1 MDDLKI
7 VNPFVVGKYVS
18 DDYFCDRQAETDFL
32 RKQVVNGRNTA
43 IIAPRRLGKT
53 GLIRHFFAQPDVQK
67 QFHTFFIDIYAT
79 NTLSDFVSL
88 FGKEIFDKLKP
99 LHEKRMERFF
109 GILKS
114 LRPGFKLDTV
124 TGDPVFDIGLG
135 QIEQPRTT
143 LDEIF
148 TYLESA
154 DKPCVVCIDEFQ
166 QIMDYEEKNV
176 EALLRTKVQE
186 CKKTL
191 FVFSGSRRHLMSQI
205 FNSSSKPFYQSVI
218 STDLKPLDRSVYID
232 FAMKMFRDYDKQIH
246 PDLVGKVYDQ
256 YEGVTWYMQMIL
268 NELFAITKEGETC
281 VSELFDIALRNV
293 IQIQESSYQDTI
305 AQLPVRQKPVFIA
318 IAKEKVAM
326 NVTSAGFVKRY
337 SLGAP
342 SSVQAAVKGLLE
354 KDLITRTEK
363 GYRVYDY
370 FLAEW
375 LRWNF

>member
-1 MDDLKI
+1 MDSSKMA
-7 VNPFVVGKYVS
+7 NPFVVGKYVS
-18 DDYFCDRQAETDFL
+18 DDYFCDRQAETEFL

-67 QFHTFFIDIYAT
+67 QFHTFFVDIYAT
-79 NTLSDFVSL
+79 DNLSDFVSL
-88 FGKEIFDKLKP
+88 FGKEIFNKLKP

-124 TGDPVFDIGLG
+124 TGEPVFDIGLG
-135 QIEQPRTT
+135 QIEQPQTT

-154 DKPCVVCIDEFQ
+154 EKPCVVCIDEFQ
-166 QIMDYEEKNV
+166 QIMEYEEKNV

-186 CKKTL
+186 CKQTL
-191 FVFSGSRRHLMSQI
+191 FIFSGSRRHLMSQI

-218 STDLKPLDRSVYID
+218 SADLKPLDRAVYID
-232 FAMKMFRDYDKQIH
+232 FALKMFDVYGKRIQR
-246 PDLVGKVYDQ
+246 DLVGRVYDR

-268 NELFAITKEGETC
+268 NELFALTKEGGEC
-281 VSELFDIALRNV
+281 NPDAFDMALRNV
-293 IQIQESSYQDTI
+293 IQIQELSYQDTI
-305 AQLPVRQKPVFIA
+305 AQLPARQKPVFIA
-318 IAKEKVAM
+318 IAKEKVAS
-326 NVTSAGFVKRY
+326 NVTSSGFVKSY
-337 SLGAP
+337 GLGTA
-342 SSVQAAVKGLLE
+342 SSVQSAVKGLLE

-375 LRWNF
+375 IRWNY

>member
-1 MDDLKI
+1 MDGLKI
-7 VNPFVVGKYVS
+7 ANPFVVGKYVS
-18 DDYFCDRQAETDFL
+18 DDFFCDRQTETNFL

-79 NTLSDFVSL
+79 DNLSDFVSL
-88 FGKEIFDKLKP
+88 FGKEIFNKLKP
-99 LHEKRMERFF
+99 IQAKRMERFF

-114 LRPGFKLDTV
+114 LRPGLKLDAV
-124 TGDPVFDIGLG
+124 TGEPVFDIGLG
-135 QIEQPRTT
+135 QIEQPKTT

-186 CKKTL
+186 CKQTL
-191 FVFSGSRRHLMSQI
+191 FIFSGSRRHLMSQI

-218 STDLKPLDRSVYID
+218 SADLKPLDRSLYID
-232 FAMKMFRDYDKQIH
+232 FAMKLFEDYDKRIQR
-246 PDLVGKVYDQ
+246 DLVGKVYDQ

-268 NELFAITKEGETC
+268 NELFAITKEGEECT
-281 VSELFDIALRNV
+281 SAFFEIALRNV
-293 IQIQESSYQDTI
+293 IQIQESSYQDTM
-305 AQLPVRQKPVFIA
+305 AQLPARQKPVFIA
-318 IAKEKVAM
+318 IAKEVIAN

-337 SLGAP
+337 GLGAA

-354 KDLITRTEK
+354 KDLVTRTDK

-375 LRWNF
+375 IRWNF